1 MKILNGA
8 WKISMLVVLAAGISL
23 TSCTKKAKLI
33 GLEIRPTGDIEVES
47 SDTSTLI
54 AYSVIQESMVTN
66 NYTRILLGSMMD
78 PVFGQTTANYYTQL
92 RLQSGI
98 VDFNFG
104 QNAVI
109 DSLILSLG
117 YDGYYGDT
125 LTPQTIRVFELNE
138 KLNSD
143 SGYYYYASDELSH
156 YATEIGRK
164 TFMPQPTTPV
174 VLKEGDIDNPHI
186 RINLMELSSEFGDKF
201 LSTPLDILGDNE
213 KFADYIYG
221 LCIIS
226 EPVNEGGSI
235 FYIDLLNLESDFTIY
250 YHNDASDEIVYSL
263 KLYDSITRFNQFEHN
278 NYLDASPEFRAQT
291 IDGDVS
297 LGEEKLYV
305 QAMAGVLTKIQFPF
319 IKGLKDIG
327 NLAINS
333 AELTLTNVEVEDSS
347 TIPDRLTLVEIDED
361 GITSQALIDL
371 YEGEEYFGGY
381 YDTINKEYKFQIAR
395 HIQQLVS
402 DKKTDNGI
410 YLKVY
415 GSATSAG
422 QLVLNGTN
430 PSLPTPYSSRLKL
443 KVTYTII
450 E

>member
-1 MKILNGA
+1 
-8 WKISMLVVLAAGISL
+8 MLVILAAGISL
-23 TSCTKKAKLI
+23 TSCTKKAKII

-47 SDTSTLI
+47 NDTSTLV

-109 DSLILSLG
+109 DSIILSLA

-125 LTPQTIRVFELNE
+125 TTPQTLRVYELND
-138 KLNSD
+138 KIYSD
-143 SGYYYYASDELSH
+143 SGYYYYSKDEISH

-164 TFMPQPTTPV
+164 TFQPMPTTDV
-174 VLKEGDIDNPHI
+174 EYEDGDLDNPHV
-186 RINLMELSSEFGDKF
+186 RINLSELTSEFGDKF
-201 LSTPLDILGDNE
+201 LNAPLEVLDDNDL
-213 KFADYIYG
+213 FGDYIKG
-221 LCIIS
+221 LCVIS
-226 EPVNEGGSI
+226 DPVTEGGSI
-235 FYIDLLNLESDFTIY
+235 FYINLLDIDTDFTIY
-250 YHNDASDEIVYSL
+250 YSNDASDEVVYSV
-263 KLYDSITRFNQFEHN
+263 KLYDSVTRFNQYDHN
-278 NYLDASPEFRAQT
+278 DYLDASPEFRAQT
-291 IDGDVS
+291 IEGNVS
-297 LGEEKLYV
+297 LGEEELYV
-305 QAMAGVLTKIQFPF
+305 QAMGGVLTKIEFPF
-319 IKGLKDIG
+319 ISELKSIG

-333 AELTLTNVEVEDSS
+333 AELTLTGIEGGDS
-347 TIPDRLTLVEIDED
+347 TNIPDRLTLLEIEED
-361 GITSQALIDL
+361 GSSDVAVIDVL
-371 YEGEEYFGGY
+371 EGEEYFGGF

-402 DKKTDNGI
+402 EKKIDYGV
-410 YLKVY
+410 YMKVY
-415 GSATSAG
+415 GSATSGG